1 MGQRRAFPVYVLRPG
16 ATEPVVALSTS
27 SSRASNSGVLNRIP
41 AMRIRAVIVATI
53 LLAPIACPA
62 ELLSQGRGGRGGG
75 RGGAA
80 PAAGASENGRRALA
94 VSDIYRLRTVG
105 NLQMAPEGDW
115 VLYTVAQLD
124 STRDRN
130 ETDLYLARWDGS
142 KTIRLTYSPE
152 SEGSPRFSPDGK
164 YISFTSSRGAP
175 SSGPNAGA
183 QVWLLERNG
192 GEAVKLTEVRGGVS
206 GYAWSPDSKR
216 LVLTVQD
223 VNPDD
228 LRPPMADTTKQ
239 RAASPIVVDRYH
251 FKEDGDGYLGS
262 RRTHLFLFDVAAKK
276 AEQLTTGRYDETDPA
291 WSPDG
296 SMIAFVSARGADP
309 DKVNDTNIYV
319 VDSRVGAQPR
329 QLTKF
334 DGPDGGRL
342 AWSPDGRQIAYLQGS
357 EPKLYAYSQ
366 DKLAIVPVEGG
377 DARVVTAALDRDVGS
392 LEWSKDGATITAL
405 VTDDRAVYLAR
416 VRVADGSVTRVIEGR
431 RTVSSYATGGEG
443 RVAVL
448 AATATQ
454 PNEVYALDNGNL
466 RALTKENAAW
476 LEAVN
481 LGTTEDFSAKGND
494 GTTVN
499 GLMIKPAGYKPGTR
513 YPTLLRIHGG
523 PNGQDQHA
531 FSFEREL
538 FAANGYVVLAVNYR
552 GSNGRG
558 QEYQKAI
565 YADWGNKEVQDLL
578 AAVDHAIATGV
589 ADSTRL
595 GIGGWSYGGIL
606 TDYTIATTTRFKA
619 ATSGAGSALQ
629 TTMYGTDQYIYQ
641 WDNEVGKPWENK
653 ELYDKLSYP
662 FWQANRIRTPTLFL
676 GGENDMNVPITGSE
690 QMYMALRSQ
699 GIDTQLIVYPNQNHG
714 IVLPSYQKDRYERYL
729 AWYAKYLKP
738 TVQP

>member
-1 MGQRRAFPVYVLRPG
+1 MRLRVSTLVTLSL
-16 ATEPVVALSTS
+16 ATLA
-27 SSRASNSGVLNRIP
+27 
-41 AMRIRAVIVATI
+41 I
-53 LLAPIACPA
+53 LTVPA

-75 RGGAA
+75 RGGGEAA
-80 PAAGASENGRRALA
+80 PATASNGKRALT
-94 VSDIYRLRTVG
+94 VTDLYRVRTVG
-105 NLQMAPEGDW
+105 NLQMAPDGDW
-115 VLYTVAQLD
+115 VIYTVAQLD
-124 STRDRN
+124 SIRDRS
-130 ETDLYLARWDGS
+130 ETDLYMAGWDGS
-142 KTIRLTYSPE
+142 RTVRLTYSPE

-164 YISFTSSRGAP
+164 YVSFTSSRGLP
-175 SSGPNAGA
+175 SSGPGSGA

-192 GEAVKLTEVRGGVS
+192 GEATKLTDVKGGVS

-216 LVLTVQD
+216 LVLSVQD
-223 VNPDD
+223 PDPD
-228 LRPPMADTTKQ
+228 ENRPPLADTTRK
-239 RAASPIVVDRYH
+239 RSPSPIVVDRYH
-251 FKEDGDGYLGS
+251 FKEDGEGYLGS
-262 RRTHLFLFDVAAKK
+262 RRTHLFLFDVETKK
-276 AEQLTTGRYDETDPA
+276 LDPLTTGKFDETDPA

-296 SMIAFVSARGADP
+296 RMIAFVSARGTDP
-309 DKVNDTNIYV
+309 DKANDTNIYV
-319 VDSRVGAQPR
+319 VEARTGAQPK

-342 AWSPDGRQIAYLQGS
+342 SWSPDGKQIAYLQGS

-377 DARVVTAALDRDVGS
+377 DPRVVTAALDRDIGS
-392 LEWSKDGATITAL
+392 IEWAKDGATIL
-405 VTDDRAVYLAR
+405 VLMQDDRAVHLTR

-431 RTVSSYATGGEG
+431 RTVSGYATGGEG
-443 RVAVL
+443 RIAVL
-448 AATATQ
+448 TATANQ
-454 PNEVYALDNGNL
+454 PNEVYAVDNGVL

-476 LEAVN
+476 LETVN
-481 LGTTEDFSAKGND
+481 LGATEDFSAKGKD

-499 GLMIKPAGYKPGTR
+499 GLMVKPAGYKAGTR
-513 YPTLLRIHGG
+513 YPTVLRIHGG
-523 PNGQDQHA
+523 PNGQDQHS

-552 GSNGRG
+552 GSSGRG
-558 QEYQKAI
+558 QDYQKAI

-578 AAVDHAIATGV
+578 AAVDHAVATGV

-629 TTMYGTDQYIYQ
+629 TTMYGTDQYIFQ

-662 FWQANRIRTPTLFL
+662 FWQANKIKTPTLFL

-690 QMYMALRSQ
+690 QMYMALKSQ

-714 IVLPSYQKDRYERYL
+714 IALPSYQKDRYERYL